1 MELVENI
8 NRYPVKNTVMNHMI
22 TQQKQK
28 QLQHLIIKTLRNL
41 TSKVEKEQSW
51 RPIDKNMKPV
61 AGLETGV

>member
-41 TSKVEKEQSW
+41 TSKVEREQS
-51 RPIDKNMKPV
+51 
-61 AGLETGV
+61 